1 MLLGRSLGLCWICLL
16 LFSSTSGVPLV
27 KDGNLQLARQSPPG
41 PQDQHSVQQ
50 EPPELRQQNVRLENY
65 GTLKTPASGTGQQP
79 SRDVVGPQTKGSAGL
94 PIASGAPSY
103 QAAPV
108 SYYPAQHGYD
118 GGSYYTGVS
127 APGQA
132 SSSDQQAG
140 GARQQFN
147 TYSSPYMDVAA
158 EVPQSVGRVSQP
170 RRLYI
175 SQSNGGFM
183 HASEQMSHSKYDP
196 DDRHMS
202 LHAFGTAEIPSWFAP
217 ETQGQSGSSTQ
228 GSQQTNGGYPTAV
241 QNMPV
246 SSPGNSQ
253 QTQHNYYRESQNPEG
268 FKQVPRYYVA
278 PGQNLA
284 GGPGPLGFGAAPG
297 GLWTIFPNPARGNRN
312 AQQSQDYYGTAVQ
325 RVPIGSQSAQQT
337 QADYQRAV
345 QNSQNMFAQ
354 GFRQKV

>member
-1 MLLGRSLGLCWICLL
+1 MTASWLYLLGECNATYGLTSV
-16 LFSSTSGVPLV
+16 SSTP
-27 KDGNLQLARQSPPG
+27 DGNLQLARQSPPG

-50 EPPELRQQNVRLENY
+50 GPPELRQQNVRLENY

-108 SYYPAQHGYD
+108 AYYPAQHGYD

-158 EVPQSVGRVSQP
+158 EVPQSVGRVSPP

-228 GSQQTNGGYPTAV
+228 GSQQTNGGYLTAV
-241 QNMPV
+241 QNTPI

-297 GLWTIFPNPARGNRN
+297 GLWTMFQNPASGNRN